1 MTIHSFTL
9 SGLGQSPFRVIAP
22 PKENSGCLTKRLETF
37 FCEHCGTMLKNRHFV
52 KSSDGKVSVVG
63 VDCLKKT
70 GDAGLIAGHKR
81 MVRENA
87 AALREAVRVADRLE
101 REALERQVLDGKTKA
116 EIMNDCAE
124 LIKAEVSL
132 LIDEVKATFAAQI
145 LEQSNFGT
153 AMIQAAIY
161 RDAFTPRMI
170 EVMTDI
176 IAKHTS
182 GARKNTAAYKAA
194 LPAAESHVNHFVGL
208 SARRGENIASITA
221 QHNALLARVSA
232 A

>member
-1 MTIHSFTL
+1 MTHSFTL
-9 SGLGQSPFRVIAP
+9 SGLGIAP
-22 PKENSGCLTKRLETF
+22 FKVVAPIKNCATF
-37 FCEHCGTMLKNRHFV
+37 FCEHCGTTLKNQNFV

-63 VDCLKKT
+63 IDCLKKT
-70 GDAGLIAGHKR
+70 GDLGLIAGANR
-81 MVRENA
+81 LA
-87 AALREAVRVADRLE
+87 REAAQ
-101 REALERQVLDGKTKA
+101 EARMAKAESEHQARQAAERQALNGKTKA
-116 EIMNDCAE
+116 EVMNDCAE

-153 AMIQAAIY
+153 AMIQAAIC

-176 IAKHTS
+176 IAKHIS
-182 GARKNTAAYKAA
+182 GARKNSAAYKAA
-194 LPAAESHVNHFVGL
+194 LPVAENHVNHFVGL
-208 SARRGENIASITA
+208 SARRGENIAAITE
-221 QHNALLARVSA
+221 QHNALLAQAGA